1 MGDRLCRWTAL
12 AAALFMLGL
21 GVPVS
26 AMAKPKRISGR
37 LSEPGYT
44 VIALAANGTARTV
57 RAPKDRFA
65 LRPPAKSVTLQL
77 RAPDGSY
84 GGPIVLGGREHG
96 KRAVVGVWAGAKLG
110 LIKVRAARGYAKVSH
125 PRKSAIDARRQAR
138 ARRGIPIGAGKF
150 GLVRSKPPKHPSRSD
165 LDFDGV
171 PDSLDIDIDGD
182 LVLDDYDRQ
191 TNGKRTSRRARA
203 AAVGGTFPDGS
214 HMTLS
219 TAINGFGKIVNV
231 NGGST
236 DTQIAAAQ
244 RDGGELD
251 VLWIGIDRNSGELDC
266 GTLVYCSAGGTG
278 RLDPGN
284 VLRSAAQPFPE
295 CCDPDGD
302 GFGSLTLWSGGPQ
315 VESMHLWHGSTI
327 DQIHAG
333 DVLILR
339 ATVNGGPTEFASSVG
354 YVFSTLS
361 APASYSDG
369 QGDASA
375 FSYSSDPPAG
385 PPNVRPGPD
394 GRLALTF
401 AMWRPQR
408 PRIAGEPGEIVG
420 EPADSEW
427 IDVGN
432 LQYGVAVDLPN
443 REGQAPNFCP
453 QGTVSTAD
461 ANPSLM
467 PSSPWSGPYPNGAG
481 LEDHSAD
488 RPSNPENT
496 FTYSVDVTGCLAA
509 GGLSVSPEER
519 LRVGFYAFAPSATG
533 TGLSFAAF
541 GKEFLVQP

>member
-1 MGDRLCRWTAL
+1 MDDRLRRWTAL

-21 GVPVS
+21 AGPVS
-26 AMAKPKRISGR
+26 AMAKPKRISGK

-44 VIALAANGTARTV
+44 VIALAANGAARAV
-57 RAPKDRFA
+57 RAPNGRFA
-65 LRPPAKSVTLQL
+65 LRPAAKSVALQL

-84 GGPIVLGGREHG
+84 GGPIVLGGRKHG
-96 KRAVVGVWAGAKLG
+96 KRAVVGVRAGAKLG

-125 PRKSAIDARRQAR
+125 PRKSAIDERRQSR

-150 GLVRSKPPKHPSRSD
+150 GLVRSKPPKHPSRGD

-191 TNGKRTSRRARA
+191 TDGTGTSRHGNAHARA
-203 AAVGGTFPDGS
+203 TAIGGTFPDGS

-219 TAINGFGKIVNV
+219 TAINGFGEVVNV

-236 DTQIAAAQ
+236 DAQIAAAQ

-251 VLWIGIDRNSGELDC
+251 VIWIGIDRNSGELDC
-266 GTLVYCSAGGTG
+266 GTLVYCSTAGTG

-302 GFGSLTLWSGGPQ
+302 GFGSLTLWSGGSQ
-315 VESMHLWHGSTI
+315 VESMHLWHGSTT
-327 DQIHAG
+327 DQIRAG

-339 ATVNGGPTEFASSVG
+339 ATVNGNPSEFASSVG

-385 PPNVRPGPD
+385 PPNIRPGPD

-408 PRIAGEPGEIVG
+408 PRIAGEPG
-420 EPADSEW
+420 DSEW

-432 LQYGVAVDLPN
+432 LQYGVAVDPPN
-443 REGQAPNFCP
+443 RAGQVPNFCP
-453 QGTVSTAD
+453 RGTVSTAD
-461 ANPSLM
+461 FDLSLM

-488 RPSNPENT
+488 QPSNTENT
-496 FTYSVDVTGCLAA
+496 FAYGVDVTGCLAA
-509 GGLSVSPEER
+509 AGLSVSPGER
-519 LRVGFYAFAPSATG
+519 LRVGFYAFAPSSTG
-533 TGLSFAAF
+533 AGLSFAAF